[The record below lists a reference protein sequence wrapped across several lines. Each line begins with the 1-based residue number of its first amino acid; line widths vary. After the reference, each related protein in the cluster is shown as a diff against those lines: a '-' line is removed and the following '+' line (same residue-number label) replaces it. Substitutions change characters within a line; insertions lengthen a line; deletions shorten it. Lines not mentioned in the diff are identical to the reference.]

1 MNSCE
6 DVNSFEKICSELV
19 EMKDTSELMMDL
31 AYSSLLLNSRE
42 LAEEVLQLEEKVDKM
57 HTDFELSVLSRCAVE
72 GDIKGLMALLRMG
85 STMERIADAAVE
97 IAEVVLKGIEP
108 HPILR
113 IVIEAADETVERG
126 VLSRHSALVGKSLKE
141 ARIPEGTGMWVLL
154 IRRGDK
160 WIRPRPDTVL
170 QAGDIIIASGYSD
183 GAEDFKRLLRG
194 EPDKRAGKEMERN
207 EGGVPD
213 DWSEL
218 PSR

>member
-6 DVNSFEKICSELV
+6 GANSFEKICSELV
-19 EMKDTSELMMDL
+19 EMKDTSELMVDL

-42 LAEEVLQLEEKVDKM
+42 LAEEVLQLEEKMDKM

-72 GDIKGLMALLRMG
+72 EDSKGLMALLRMG

-97 IAEVVLKGIEP
+97 IAEVVLRGIEP

-126 VLSRHSALVGKSLKE
+126 IISRRSTLVGKRLKE
-141 ARIPEGTGMWVLL
+141 TKIPEGTGMWVLL

-170 QAGDIIIASGYSD
+170 QAGDIIIASGYSE

-194 EPDKRAGKEMERN
+194 EPGKGVGKEMKRN
-207 EGGVPD
+207 EEEVLN
-213 DWSEL
+213 DWSA
-218 PSR
+218 

>member
-1 MNSCE
+1 MSSPDEAKCF
-6 DVNSFEKICSELV
+6 DRICSELV

-42 LAEEVLQLEEKVDKM
+42 LAEEVLQLEERMDKM
-57 HTDFELSVLSRCAVE
+57 HTDFELSVLSRCAE
-72 GDIKGLMALLRMG
+72 ERDLKGLMALLRMG

-97 IAEVVLKGIEP
+97 IAEVVLRGIEP

-113 IVIEAADETVERG
+113 MVIEAADETVEGGTVSER
-126 VLSRHSALVGKSLKE
+126 SPLVGKRLRE
-141 ARIPEGTGMWVLL
+141 ARIPEGTGMWILL

-170 QAGDIIIASGYSD
+170 QAGDIIIASGYAD

-194 EPDKRAGKEMERN
+194 EQEKRKRRTKGETLDDRAG
-207 EGGVPD
+207 
-213 DWSEL
+213 SL
-218 PSR
+218 

>member
-85 STMERIADAAVE
+85 STM
-97 IAEVVLKGIEP
+97 
-108 HPILR
+108 
-113 IVIEAADETVERG
+113 
-126 VLSRHSALVGKSLKE
+126 
-141 ARIPEGTGMWVLL
+141 
-154 IRRGDK
+154 
-160 WIRPRPDTVL
+160 
-170 QAGDIIIASGYSD
+170 
-183 GAEDFKRLLRG
+183 
-194 EPDKRAGKEMERN
+194 
-207 EGGVPD
+207 
-213 DWSEL
+213 
-218 PSR
+218 

>member
-126 VLSRHSALVGKSLKE
+126 VLSRHSALVGKS
-141 ARIPEGTGMWVLL
+141 
-154 IRRGDK
+154 
-160 WIRPRPDTVL
+160 
-170 QAGDIIIASGYSD
+170 
-183 GAEDFKRLLRG
+183 
-194 EPDKRAGKEMERN
+194 
-207 EGGVPD
+207 
-213 DWSEL
+213 
-218 PSR
+218 